1 MVKFHKKGDNK
12 RYATRGEVYKMMG
25 SVIEANKNQI
35 ERNSKKRRYA
45 LVREVP
51 NSTPLHV
58 GSSETESYNI
68 PMAVTK
74 RRKESKTKKVISKTG
89 HKSMKKSPLK
99 NESVSKNITMKLVCQ
114 GTRSSC

>member
-1 MVKFHKKGDNK
+1 
-12 RYATRGEVYKMMG
+12 MMG

-51 NSTPLHV
+51 NSTPLQV

-68 PMAVTK
+68 LMAVTK

-89 HKSMKKSPLK
+89 HKSMKKSQLK
-99 NESVSKNITMKLVCQ
+99 NESVSKNITMKLVFQ